1 MGTDISDFELVGCRC
16 QDVRGVSQCSIPNN
30 VTVWIGDMGH
40 DPTFSRTWGG
50 VHHRVIQRLMGGV
63 GPSGTDSESLQG
75 WIQKFGVYS
84 KNICISVEYIVEWM
98 VNQSPSWSS
107 YHDFMSSLLIAL
119 DNLPG
124 LRPVGV
130 M

>member
-50 VHHRVIQRLMGGV
+50 VHHRVDEHLMIKQTQRGADG
-63 GPSGTDSESLQG
+63 
-75 WIQKFGVYS
+75 
-84 KNICISVEYIVEWM
+84 ICSHSHMYEAME
-98 VNQSPSWSS
+98 
-107 YHDFMSSLLIAL
+107 
-119 DNLPG
+119 
-124 LRPVGV
+124 
-130 M
+130 